1 LYSVYK
7 IVSIEAMSLQHVKLG
22 RQFTAQ
28 LLIAAV
34 LSLIAASSAEAQWL
48 RRPAP
53 PLPPKIFREAY
64 TGSVTM
70 RLVLNKDGT
79 VRNVRLV
86 GSSGHGD
93 LDDLAISTVRQWQ
106 LDPKEVRPSDLTEGR
121 GQVIGF
127 RQTGNAPKTL
137 PPQARAYWAL
147 VR

>member
-1 LYSVYK
+1 
-7 IVSIEAMSLQHVKLG
+7 MSLRNVRFG

-48 RRPAP
+48 SRPAP

-64 TGSVTM
+64 TGSVTL
-70 RLVLNKDGT
+70 RLVLNNDGT

-93 LDDLAISTVRQWQ
+93 LDDLAVETVRQWQ
-106 LDPKEVRPSDLTEGR
+106 LDPKQLRPSDVTEGR

-137 PPQARAYWAL
+137 PPQAKAYWAL

>member
-1 LYSVYK
+1 
-7 IVSIEAMSLQHVKLG
+7 MSLRHVKLG

-34 LSLIAASSAEAQWL
+34 LSLIAAGSAEAQWL
-48 RRPAP
+48 NRPAP

-64 TGSVTM
+64 TGSVTL
-70 RLVLNKDGT
+70 RLVLNSNGT
-79 VRNVRLV
+79 VRNVRLI

-106 LDPKEVRPSDLTEGR
+106 LDPRQVRPSDLTEGR

-137 PPQARAYWAL
+137 PPEARAFWAL

>member
-1 LYSVYK
+1 LSSPYK
-7 IVSIEAMSLQHVKLG
+7 TVTIAAMSLRHVKLG

-34 LSLIAASSAEAQWL
+34 LSLIAASSAEANWL
-48 RRPAP
+48 SRPAP

-64 TGSVTM
+64 TGSVTL
-70 RLVLNKDGT
+70 RLVLNNDGT
-79 VRNVRLV
+79 VRNVRLI

-93 LDDLAISTVRQWQ
+93 LDDLAIATVSKWQ
-106 LDPKEVRPSDLTEGR
+106 LDPREVRPSDLTEGR

-127 RQTGNAPKTL
+127 RQNGNAPKQL
-137 PPQARAYWAL
+137 PPQATAYWAL

>member
-1 LYSVYK
+1 
-7 IVSIEAMSLQHVKLG
+7 MSLQHTKLG
-22 RQFTAQ
+22 RRFTAQ
-28 LLIAAV
+28 LLAAAV

-48 RRPAP
+48 SRPAP

-70 RLVLNKDGT
+70 RLILNNDGT

-86 GSSGHGD
+86 GSSGQGD
-93 LDDLAISTVRQWQ
+93 LDDLAIATVRAWR
-106 LDPKEVRPSDLTEGR
+106 LDPRQVRPSDLTEGR

-127 RQTGNAPKTL
+127 RQSGNAPKTL
-137 PPQARAYWAL
+137 PPEATAYWAL